1 MERRI
6 RFRMIKRFLPRGAR
20 RLLGVKVKPKPPV
33 YELLDQPGQLTP
45 LLDALDRVD
54 EIALDTEADNMNCYR
69 TKVCLLQ
76 FLVDGEVYLV
86 DALVPMDF
94 DPLYERLA
102 DKHLLMHG
110 SDFDLRL
117 MYDLNKFEAKSMFDT
132 MLAAQLLNRQRV
144 GLAGLMEDYF
154 GFVMSKESQKAYWS
168 RRPLTKKLL
177 DYASLDVWHL
187 PELRDLLTKEL
198 KKLGRMDWL
207 DQQCRRQIEASLV
220 GFPSGD
226 ENAWRIGKSE
236 KLRGQSLS
244 VLHAVWHW
252 REAQAERLDTPP
264 FKVCNNSLLLKMA
277 AAGAELDNPNAIVAT
292 VHLGRRHPRLVKS
305 LTAAVTEGLKRDP
318 QTLPRRVRNRDHP
331 PLTPRELSFQD
342 RLKVDRDVLA
352 KELDLDAT
360 LIANRSQLAQIAR
373 SPENLGEMLMP
384 WQCGLIESLPTF
396 KAGSDTS

>member
-1 MERRI
+1 
-6 RFRMIKRFLPRGAR
+6 MIKRFLPPSAR
-20 RLLGVKVKPKPPV
+20 RLLGVKVKPEPPS
-33 YELLDQPGQLTP
+33 YELIDQPGQLAP

-54 EIALDTEADNMNCYR
+54 EVALDTEADNMNCYK
-69 TKVCLLQ
+69 TKICLLQ
-76 FLVDGEVYLV
+76 FLVDGEVFLV
-86 DALVPMDF
+86 DALAPLNF
-94 DPLYERLA
+94 DPLYAKLA

-117 MYDLNKFEAKSMFDT
+117 MWDLNGFEAKSMFDT

-154 GFVMSKESQKAYWS
+154 GLVMSKESQKANWS

-207 DQQCRRQIEASLV
+207 DQQCRRQIEAGLV

-226 ENAWRIGKSE
+226 EIAWRIGKSE
-236 KLRGQSLS
+236 KLRGRNLS

-277 AAGAELDNPNAIVAT
+277 GSAEELGNANAIVGS
-292 VHLGRRHPRLVKS
+292 VNLGRRHSRLAKS
-305 LTAAVTEGLKRDP
+305 LTAAVTAGLARDP
-318 QTLPRRVRNRDHP
+318 STLPRRVRNRDNR
-331 PLTPRELSFQD
+331 PLSPRELSFQD
-342 RLKVDRDVLA
+342 RLKADRDKLA
-352 KELDLDAT
+352 EKLKMDAT
-360 LIANRSQLAQIAR
+360 LIANRSQLAQVAR
-373 SPENLGEMLMP
+373 APEKLGDLLLP
-384 WQCGLIESLPTF
+384 WQVDLITSLPAFT
-396 KAGSDTS
+396 AGADAG